1 MQTLTQL
8 LKKDSYMWNEGATTT
23 FNQLK
28 NIMTNP
34 LVLALSDLDKQFI
47 IETDASCRGMRVVLM

>member
-1 MQTLTQL
+1 
-8 LKKDSYMWNEGATTT
+8 MWNEGATTT

-47 IETDASCRGMRVVLM
+47 IETDASYRGMRVVLI